1 MVIKKFHGAKILKYC
16 TFVPMNLPTKTSVL
30 DRLRDAMQLC
40 SLCAVII
47 LAYNGGALRNTEAI
61 KVILMV
67 LVGAGNIFFGKLF
80 CSNLCPLGL
89 VQEWISVRRR
99 REYAI
104 FARWG
109 RWDKLLRAIK
119 YVLLVL
125 IFIDYHIF
133 LFNVS
138 IAILILSMLI
148 VGNMFFCKYLCPINA
163 ASNIFRFTVMFM
175 AVLLCYWGAYM
186 AGLEIPLWVVVA
198 VFSIVGYILEI
209 TSRKAEY
216 NISLLHIHRD
226 PEKCNRCG
234 ACTNLCPF
242 QVDVKSVKRVTDI
255 DCNLCGE
262 CVRVCRQDAVKVGI
276 CNTRPG
282 QNRIRGVWFAPLITL
297 LLLAAA
303 IYLLSV

>member
-1 MVIKKFHGAKILKYC
+1 
-16 TFVPMNLPTKTSVL
+16 MNAPTKTSVL

-67 LVGAGNIFFGKLF
+67 LVGVGNIFFGKLF

-99 REYAI
+99 REYAV

-109 RWDKLLRAIK
+109 RWDKALRAVK

-133 LFNVS
+133 LFNVT
-138 IAILILSMLI
+138 IAILILSILI

-163 ASNIFRFTVMFM
+163 ASNIFRLTVMFM

-186 AGLEIPLWVVVA
+186 AGLELPLWVVVA
-198 VFSIVGYILEI
+198 TFATGGYILEI

-216 NISLLHIHRD
+216 NISLLHIHRN

-242 QVDVKSVKRVTDI
+242 QVDVKKVKRVTDI

-303 IYLLSV
+303 IYLFSV

>member
-1 MVIKKFHGAKILKYC
+1 
-16 TFVPMNLPTKTSVL
+16 MNAPTKTSVL

-61 KVILMV
+61 KVMLMV

-99 REYAI
+99 REYAV

-119 YVLLVL
+119 YILLVL

-138 IAILILSMLI
+138 MAILILSILI

-163 ASNIFRFTVMFM
+163 ASNIFRLTVMFM
-175 AVLLCYWGAYM
+175 AVLLCYWGTYM
-186 AGLEIPLWVVVA
+186 AGLELPLWVVVA
-198 VFSIVGYILEI
+198 TFAAGGYILEV

-242 QVDVKSVKRVTDI
+242 QVDVKKVKRVTDI

>member
-1 MVIKKFHGAKILKYC
+1 
-16 TFVPMNLPTKTSVL
+16 MNAPTKTSVL

-61 KVILMV
+61 KVMLMV

-99 REYAI
+99 REYAV

-119 YVLLVL
+119 YILLVL

-138 IAILILSMLI
+138 MAILILSILI
-148 VGNMFFCKYLCPINA
+148 VGNMFFCRYLCPINA
-163 ASNIFRFTVMFM
+163 ASNIFRLTVMFM
-175 AVLLCYWGAYM
+175 AVLLCYWGTYM
-186 AGLEIPLWVVVA
+186 AGLELPLWVVVA
-198 VFSIVGYILEI
+198 TFAAGGYILEV

-242 QVDVKSVKRVTDI
+242 QVDVKKVKRVTDI

-297 LLLAAA
+297 MLLAVA
-303 IYLLSV
+303 IYLLSA

>member
-1 MVIKKFHGAKILKYC
+1 
-16 TFVPMNLPTKTSVL
+16 MNLPTKTSVL

-67 LVGAGNIFFGKLF
+67 LVGAGNLFFGKLF

-109 RWDKLLRAIK
+109 RWDRLLRAIK
-119 YVLLVL
+119 YILLVL

-138 IAILILSMLI
+138 IAILILSILI

-163 ASNIFRFTVMFM
+163 ASNIFRLTVMFM
-175 AVLLCYWGAYM
+175 AVLLCYWGSYM

-198 VFSIVGYILEI
+198 AFATGGYILEI
-209 TSRKAEY
+209 TSKKAEY

-234 ACTNLCPF
+234 ACSNLCPF
-242 QVDVKSVKRVTDI
+242 QVDVKKVKRVTDI

>member
-1 MVIKKFHGAKILKYC
+1 
-16 TFVPMNLPTKTSVL
+16 MNFPTKTSVL

-47 LAYNGGALRNTEAI
+47 LAYNGGALHNTEAI
-61 KVILMV
+61 KMLLIV
-67 LVGAGNIFFGKLF
+67 LVGGGNFFFGKLF

-89 VQEWISVRRR
+89 VQEWIALKRRK
-99 REYAI
+99 EYAA

-109 RWDKLLRAIK
+109 VWDKVFRGAK
-119 YVLLVL
+119 YILLVL
-125 IFIDYHIF
+125 IFVDYNFF

-138 IAILILSMLI
+138 IAIILLSVLI
-148 VGNMFFCKYLCPINA
+148 VGNMFFCKYLCPVNA

-186 AGLEIPLWVVVA
+186 AGLEIPLWGVVA
-198 VFSIVGYILEI
+198 IFAAAGFFLEI
-209 TSRKAEY
+209 TFRKAEY
-216 NISLLHIHRD
+216 NISLLHIHRN
-226 PEKCNRCG
+226 PEKCNGCG
-234 ACTNLCPF
+234 TCIDICPF
-242 QVDVKSVKRVTDI
+242 KVDITKVKRVTDI

-262 CVRVCRQDAVKVGI
+262 CVRGCTQDAVKVGI

-297 LLLAAA
+297 VLLVSAV
-303 IYLLSV
+303 LLYIQITN

>member
-198 VFSIVGYILEI
+198 VFSIAGYILEI

-282 QNRIRGVWFAPLITL
+282 QNRIRGVWFAPIITL
-297 LLLAAA
+297 LLLATA
-303 IYLLSV
+303 IYLFSV

>member
-198 VFSIVGYILEI
+198 VFSIAGYILEI

-297 LLLAAA
+297 LLLATA
-303 IYLLSV
+303 IYLFSV